1 MQSTI
6 ISHIH
11 NSLYNT
17 LALLLLAPLSYHEV
31 YIHPLPNIASDVKK
45 GCL

>member
-1 MQSTI
+1 MQLTI

-17 LALLLLAPLSYHEV
+17 LALLLLAPLPYHEV
-31 YIHPLPNIASDVKK
+31 YTSTPNIASDVKK
-45 GCL
+45 DVCN